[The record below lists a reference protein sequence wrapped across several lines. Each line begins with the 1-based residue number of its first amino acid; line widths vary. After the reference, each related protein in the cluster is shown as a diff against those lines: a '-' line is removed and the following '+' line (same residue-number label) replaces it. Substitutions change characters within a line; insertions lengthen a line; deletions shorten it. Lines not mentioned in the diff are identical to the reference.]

1 MKELVRKPLG
11 CYSYRTSS
19 MTDLNASLWL
29 LIFLCLLRGQLLFC
43 CFLDLLTR
51 SSLPPS
57 NKSTVPRFCL
67 LPAGELSLRRVFSF
81 SASPES
87 LLYQFHS
94 FLLII
99 KEKNLTNLQTQ
110 KGEKIYPACTWQECR
125 AGINNNAKDFTWTSL
140 EVLWCLRIYLLISAL
155 SDFFNWYIYHFI
167 LFCWH
172 AKSWGKISV

>member
-1 MKELVRKPLG
+1 MLVSD
-11 CYSYRTSS
+11 Y
-19 MTDLNASLWL
+19 
-29 LIFLCLLRGQLLFC
+29 FLCSIRGQLLFC

-57 NKSTVPRFCL
+57 NKSTVPRSCL

-99 KEKNLTNLQTQ
+99 KKKNLTNLQTQ

>member
-1 MKELVRKPLG
+1 MLVSDYFL
-11 CYSYRTSS
+11 SS
-19 MTDLNASLWL
+19 
-29 LIFLCLLRGQLLFC
+29 IRGQLLFC

-57 NKSTVPRFCL
+57 NKSTVPRSCL

-99 KEKNLTNLQTQ
+99 KEKNLTNLQTE
-110 KGEKIYPACTWQECR
+110 KGEKISLHVYLTGMPSRHKQQRKRFHMNKPRSTLVFTNLPLDQCT
-125 AGINNNAKDFTWTSL
+125 F
-140 EVLWCLRIYLLISAL
+140 
-155 SDFFNWYIYHFI
+155 
-167 LFCWH
+167 
-172 AKSWGKISV
+172 